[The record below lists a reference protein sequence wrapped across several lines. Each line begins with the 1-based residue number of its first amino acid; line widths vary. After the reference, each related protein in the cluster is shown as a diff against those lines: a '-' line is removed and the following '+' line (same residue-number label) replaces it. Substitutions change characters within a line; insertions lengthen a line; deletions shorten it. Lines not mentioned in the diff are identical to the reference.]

1 MRCTTTS
8 PWTACCLAV
17 AALPVGCGGG
27 GSADTMSTPPT
38 DTSAIYARS
47 VVLGASSPQ
56 SIVYRPA
63 SGTGQATVTTTI
75 ASALLPIGTTPVLA
89 EHLESQLPELRVV
102 CISGFGE
109 TINVVAHVNP
119 GVIAESAA
127 VLLGSGWSATDARD
141 AWSAAT
147 ASGGAW
153 LGWENC
159 GVKPE
164 GLPSPS
170 SRLVPTP
177 AGGYVEDIF
186 DGNPGTTFQVIRRT
200 VAASDVAAMLTPAG
214 LLALDDLE
222 RPLQVTLRAYADA
235 AGHRLLVQSGVPAAG
250 AAPSARGFIAL
261 YVAAP

>member
-1 MRCTTTS
+1 MRCTTTA
-8 PWTACCLAV
+8 WAACCLAIGV
-17 AALPVGCGGG
+17 LPVACGGG
-27 GSADTMSTPPT
+27 GSADTTSTPPA
-38 DTSAIYARS
+38 DTSTVYARS

-56 SIVYRPA
+56 SIVYRPSSGA
-63 SGTGQATVTTTI
+63 SQATVTTTS

-89 EHLESQLPELRVV
+89 EHLESQLPGLRAV
-102 CISGFGE
+102 CISGLGE

-127 VLLGSGWSATDARD
+127 VLLDSGWSATDAGGT
-141 AWSAAT
+141 WSGAA

-153 LGWENC
+153 IGWENC

-200 VAASDVAAMLTPAG
+200 VAPSDVAAMLSPAG

-222 RPLQVTLRAYADA
+222 RPLQITLRAYADG
-235 AGHRLLVQSGVPAAG
+235 AGHRVLVQSGVPAAG
-250 AAPSARGFIAL
+250 AASSARGFIAL
-261 YVAAP
+261 YVPGP